1 MNSTQTVLVML
12 GLDKD
17 QKTRAATFAIED
29 TETAV
34 KVASNMGLRLARAE
48 IPEAIA
54 IAKQLPKGKLYGSG
68 KGLLP
73 LVKREIYDKLSKI
86 ILPAAAQPPTQAPNP
101 AEKPGEPAQATE
113 KPFRSPWDAIEVGAT
128 VLWCADSREGW
139 FACTV
144 MGMSKDRKTLT
155 LRWRD
160 FPKLKPFE
168 AKRFDVGII
177 SKIQ

>member
-1 MNSTQTVLVML
+1 MM

-48 IPEAIA
+48 TPEALA
-54 IAKQLPKGKLYGSG
+54 IAKHLPKGKLYGSG

-73 LVKREIYDKLSKI
+73 LVRRDVYDRLLEAVTPPETKTLSTAIKAVEPSATP
-86 ILPAAAQPPTQAPNP
+86 PAAIQPGYVSAW
-101 AEKPGEPAQATE
+101 A
-113 KPFRSPWDAIEVGAT
+113 AIEVGAT
-128 VLWCADSREGW
+128 VLWCADPREGW
-139 FACTV
+139 FPCTV
-144 MGMSKDRKTLT
+144 MGMSKDRKMLT

-168 AKRFDVGII
+168 AKRLDVGVLC
-177 SKIQ
+177 KIT